1 MREAVNKYNSYRNLI
16 DKNNVEEPFKSWFE
30 NDGKMKLLS
39 IDDFPPEK
47 NWNIDNFWSDK
58 EKIELGLKKEDT
70 TMTLNEFQIYLDEL
84 VNDIENYKE
93 AIECLKQ

>member
-1 MREAVNKYNSYRNLI
+1 
-16 DKNNVEEPFKSWFE
+16 
-30 NDGKMKLLS
+30 MKLLS